1 MYYHIIRIN
10 VRGYYLFFF
19 KKKYSQKSTLTFY
32 PRHVERHQGCQIKA
46 LDLNIRL
53 VRLNHILISFE
64 MLRGILYT
72 NNCGYYNKGG
82 SYYPAVTITDN
93 TVFCPSW
100 SVLMWFFRFPEVV
113 KDFPQ
118 ESHLWFLC
126 PSWSIFMCLF
136 RFPNVVDDFSH
147 ESHL

>member
-1 MYYHIIRIN
+1 MTAVTI
-10 VRGYYLFFF
+10 FFLQ
-19 KKKYSQKSTLTFY
+19 KKYSQKSALTFY

-93 TVFCPSW
+93 TVPKYYIR
-100 SVLMWFFRFPEVV
+100 LG
-113 KDFPQ
+113 
-118 ESHLWFLC
+118 
-126 PSWSIFMCLF
+126 LF
-136 RFPNVVDDFSH
+136 D
-147 ESHL
+147 

>member
-1 MYYHIIRIN
+1 MDRPRVKIFPISN
-10 VRGYYLFFF
+10 KDENDRGYYFFLQ
-19 KKKYSQKSTLTFY
+19 KKYSQKSALTFY

-72 NNCGYYNKGG
+72 NNCGYYNKDG

-93 TVFCPSW
+93 TVL
-100 SVLMWFFRFPEVV
+100 V
-113 KDFPQ
+113 
-118 ESHLWFLC
+118 
-126 PSWSIFMCLF
+126 
-136 RFPNVVDDFSH
+136 N
-147 ESHL
+147 